1 MNNGWANPFFHTSRG
16 VRQGCPLSPYLFVL
30 SVEMLAHYVRNKQD
44 IKGVTI
50 GESQCKMSLYADDTI
65 PFVKGGVNSV

>member
-44 IKGVTI
+44 IK
-50 GESQCKMSLYADDTI
+50 ES
-65 PFVKGGVNSV
+65 